1 MRWLARAAYALVLVV
16 TVALGA
22 VGAAGWYYSDEV
34 LVPPEPQEPEDDV
47 AVLALPTDDQIT
59 LTRTPETERQGL
71 FGLELEDGYL
81 QIEDVLDTGP
91 DGVTRRARVV
101 DGTVME
107 GDRGVVED
115 VAYPRDP
122 DLAFD
127 FELDTVSLS
136 SEVGALP
143 AYLDDLGSSTWVIQV
158 HGRTTTR
165 QQGFRLLPALHGAG
179 ISSLTISYRNDSDI
193 EVGDGR
199 YGLGSTEWRDLEAAV
214 RYALDSGAEDV
225 VLVGYSMGAA
235 ICGQLLL
242 ESDLADRVAGA
253 VYDSPVLDWGPV
265 LELGAE
271 REGAPEALVG
281 VAMSIIE
288 LRTPVDFAQLNQIAR
303 ADELE
308 VPLLVFH
315 GVADDFVPI
324 AQSRALAAAR
334 PDLVELVE
342 TPGALH
348 VESFNLM
355 PAVYGERV
363 TEFIARVGG

>member
-1 MRWLARAAYALVLVV
+1 
-16 TVALGA
+16 
-22 VGAAGWYYSDEV
+22 
-34 LVPPEPQEPEDDV
+34 
-47 AVLALPTDDQIT
+47 
-59 LTRTPETERQGL
+59 
-71 FGLELEDGYL
+71 
-81 QIEDVLDTGP
+81 
-91 DGVTRRARVV
+91 
-101 DGTVME
+101 
-107 GDRGVVED
+107 
-115 VAYPRDP
+115 
-122 DLAFD
+122 
-127 FELDTVSLS
+127 
-136 SEVGALP
+136 
-143 AYLDDLGSSTWVIQV
+143 
-158 HGRTTTR
+158 
-165 QQGFRLLPALHGAG
+165 
-179 ISSLTISYRNDSDI
+179 
-193 EVGDGR
+193 
-199 YGLGSTEWRDLEAAV
+199 
-214 RYALDSGAEDV
+214 
-225 VLVGYSMGAA
+225 MGAA

-242 ESDLADRVAGA
+242 ESDLADRVVGA

-303 ADELE
+303 ADELD

-355 PAVYGERV
+355 PAAYGERV